1 MPRVPSASTLLAGP
15 AVLAVLTTT
24 PADSPDAR
32 DAASPRSGDEGRCHR
47 FAVVY
52 VDMTMIASPG
62 EPAQGQPEIDPL
74 VIAAPLGDGTDGG
87 VVDTSAV
94 KPSFSQPSMSHKH
107 GACVRLLDSIR
118 KLCAPNKSAGND
130 TCRHVLP
137 HTYCTAKMLCWVGV
151 HTVVHGVGKRGLHPA
166 HTVHHGAHATV
177 HCRQQ
182 LHYSCSSAAL
192 RPSPLTCYRI
202 VVASRL
208 PRPPST
214 RRPTMCHRPRPAPHN
229 TRHNNVPR
237 RSRPW
242 P

>member
-1 MPRVPSASTLLAGP
+1 
-15 AVLAVLTTT
+15 
-24 PADSPDAR
+24 
-32 DAASPRSGDEGRCHR
+32 
-47 FAVVY
+47 
-52 VDMTMIASPG
+52 
-62 EPAQGQPEIDPL
+62 
-74 VIAAPLGDGTDGG
+74 
-87 VVDTSAV
+87 
-94 KPSFSQPSMSHKH
+94 MSHEH

-214 RRPTMCHRPRPAPHN
+214 RRPTMCQTTPGTTQHPAQQRTTPFASMAMIQ
-229 TRHNNVPR
+229 PQDA
-237 RSRPW
+237 PL
-242 P
+242 